1 MLTYFKV
8 LGVSLKS
15 TSTTQS
21 CNVKAITLVL
31 SDHLIDL
38 FWNMNFKIHILIFQH
53 IFVRNLN
60 LILTLLLLSFLL
72 LLLSEV
78 LSPKGWS
85 RRRGLVGLV
94 GSVNKMTMVSR
105 NITSP
110 LSIIYPSLAVGCWS
124 ETSQFG

>member
-21 CNVKAITLVL
+21 CNIKAITLVL

-53 IFVRNLN
+53 IFVRDLN

-85 RRRGLVGLV
+85 RRRGLVRLV
-94 GSVNKMTMVSR
+94 SSVNKMTMVSR

-110 LSIIYPSLAVGCWS
+110 LSIIYPSLAVGFWS